1 MMDMMTGL
9 AAGVITG
16 GLVVWALRRGSSSK
30 APAVQVHASV
40 EELRALGE
48 LSVFKVLTKEI
59 VTARD
64 HWAGEFGQ
72 RYLEWLFTSK
82 KMAMIFTFDIDFRYD
97 LRDPAFRIEDTGGAF
112 RLTMPP
118 LRYDLHIRDITF
130 YDEQKTRMAPWL
142 LPDLVNAAFGAG
154 FNERDRNHL
163 KDEARAQA
171 ESLASNLVQRLRPE
185 VQSSARETLLLLAR
199 GFTEAPVEIVFHE
212 TKPVQAA
219 VEFSPAAG

>member
-1 MMDMMTGL
+1 MMDLLTGL
-9 AAGVITG
+9 TAGVITG
-16 GLVVWALRRGSSSK
+16 GLVVWALRRGSTTREPK
-30 APAVQVHASV
+30 VQVHASV

-130 YDEQKTRMAPWL
+130 YDEQKTRMMPWL

>member
-1 MMDMMTGL
+1 MMDLLTGL
-9 AAGVITG
+9 TAGVITG
-16 GLVVWALRRGSSSK
+16 GLVVWALRRGSTTREPK
-30 APAVQVHASV
+30 VQVHASV

-118 LRYDLHIRDITF
+118 LRYDLHIRDITL
-130 YDEQKTRMAPWL
+130 YDEQKTRMMPWL

>member
-1 MMDMMTGL
+1 MMDMLTGL

-16 GLVVWALRRGSSSK
+16 GLVVWALRRGS
-30 APAVQVHASV
+30 ATRGAEVEVHASV

-163 KDEARAQA
+163 KDEARTQA

-199 GFTEAPVEIVFHE
+199 GFTDAPVEIVFHE

>member
-1 MMDMMTGL
+1 MIDMLTGL

-16 GLVVWALRRGSSSK
+16 GLVVWALRRGSATK
-30 APAVQVHASV
+30 GPEVEVHASV

-82 KMAMIFTFDIDFRYD
+82 KMAMIFAFDIDFRYD
-97 LRDPAFRIEDTGGAF
+97 LRDAAFRIEDTGGGF

-130 YDEQKTRMAPWL
+130 YDEQKTRMMPWL

-163 KDEARAQA
+163 KDEARTQA
-171 ESLASNLVQRLRPE
+171 EGLASNLVQRLRPE

-199 GFTEAPVEIVFHE
+199 GFTEKPVEIVFHE

-219 VEFSPAAG
+219 VEFSAAAG

>member
-1 MMDMMTGL
+1 MMDLLTGL

-16 GLVVWALRRGSSSK
+16 GLVMWALRRGSTTREPK
-30 APAVQVHASV
+30 VQVHASV

-130 YDEQKTRMAPWL
+130 YDEQKTRMMPWL

-185 VQSSARETLLLLAR
+185 VQSSARETLVLLAR

>member
-1 MMDMMTGL
+1 MMDMLTGL

-16 GLVVWALRRGSSSK
+16 GLVVWALRRG
-30 APAVQVHASV
+30 APARGPEVQVHTSV

-64 HWAGEFGQ
+64 HWAGEFGK

-97 LRDPAFRIEDTGGAF
+97 LRDPAFRIEDTGGGY
-112 RLTMPP
+112 RLELPP
-118 LRYDLHIRDITF
+118 LKYDLHIRDITF

-142 LPDLVNAAFGAG
+142 LPDLINAAFGAG
-154 FNERDRNHL
+154 FDERDRNRL

-199 GFTEAPVEIVFHE
+199 GFTEAPVELVFRE

-219 VEFSPAAG
+219 VEYSVPAG

>member
-1 MMDMMTGL
+1 MMDMLTGL

-16 GLVVWALRRGSSSK
+16 GLVVWALRRGSATRGPK
-30 APAVQVHASV
+30 VQVHASV

-163 KDEARAQA
+163 KDEARTQA

-219 VEFSPAAG
+219 VEFSSAVG

>member
-1 MMDMMTGL
+1 MMDMLTGL

-16 GLVVWALRRGSSSK
+16 GLVVWALRRGSTTR
-30 APAVQVHASV
+30 APKVQVHASV

-163 KDEARAQA
+163 KDEARTQA